1 MNAKK
6 ILMRTL
12 PLAAV
17 ILIIVAVAVVCS
29 VVPRS
34 QSSAKLSDKYADKEF
49 LKVGD
54 VTVSNQSA
62 YELLTKTYGNSALI
76 ELVDTYL
83 VQNIVSPT
91 GETYYEK
98 AKADVD
104 GLDKFISD
112 NIFSDGRAVDKLADD
127 ATAEEIEEATKEDEE
142 TIANW
147 FDVAISSYNVTSV
160 KEIKDIYAYQ
170 YAKYLY
176 SFIFKKS
183 LTNPRSFRL
192 SPVTF

>member
-29 VVPRS
+29 VVPRN
-34 QSSAKLSDKYADKEF
+34 QSSAKLSDKYADKDF

-54 VTVSNQSA
+54 IAVSNQSA
-62 YELLTKTYGNSALI
+62 YELLTKSYGNSALI

-83 VQNIVSPT
+83 VQNVVSPT
-91 GETYYEK
+91 GETYYNK

-112 NIFSDGRAVDKLADD
+112 EIFSSGRKVDALADD
-127 ATAEEIEEATKEDEE
+127 ATDEEKEEAAKEDEK
-142 TIANW
+142 TVANW
-147 FDVAISSYNVTSV
+147 FDVAMSSYNVTSV
-160 KEIKDIYAYQ
+160 KEIKEIYTG
-170 YAKYLY
+170 LI
-176 SFIFKKS
+176 STES
-183 LTNPRSFRL
+183 RL
-192 SPVTF
+192 LKT